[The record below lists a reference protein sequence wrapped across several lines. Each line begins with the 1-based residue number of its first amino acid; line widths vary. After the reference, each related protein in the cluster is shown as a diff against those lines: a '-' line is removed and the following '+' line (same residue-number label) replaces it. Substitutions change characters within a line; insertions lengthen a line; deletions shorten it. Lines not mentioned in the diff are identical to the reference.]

1 MNRRSFLKISTLGAG
16 AAIITTKLS
25 TPVKAATAA
34 SLTTP
39 LKLTYEPYTL
49 KLKHTFTLS
58 TTSRTTTPAML
69 TRLEYEGYTGY
80 GEASMPPYL
89 GESQDSVASF
99 LAKVNLS
106 SFKDPLQA
114 EDILNYIDDIEP
126 GNYAAKAAIDIA
138 LHDLIGKLLGRP
150 LYNIWGYDK
159 DKAPY
164 TSYTIGI
171 DTPDMIEQK
180 VREVS
185 GFKIFKLKLGRGT
198 DKDIVRALRRVTDV
212 AFTADAN
219 QGWTDRQQALDTI
232 FWLKEEG
239 CQLIEQPLAKE
250 RIDDIAWISER
261 SPIPVLA
268 DEGFQRL
275 DELKNIVGAYSGIV
289 VKLMKCTGLREAQK
303 MLNAAKALG
312 MKTLIG
318 CMTETSCG
326 ISAAS
331 QLSMLADWADLDGNL
346 LISNDPFQ
354 GTQVVKGK
362 LTLNDLS
369 GIGASRLT
377 ST

>member
-1 MNRRSFLKISTLGAG
+1 MNRRSFLKYSTLGAG
-16 AAIITTKLS
+16 ATILTQTLS
-25 TPVKAATAA
+25 NPVKAATAA
-34 SLTTP
+34 SLARP

-58 TTSRTTTPAML
+58 TTSRTTTPATL
-69 TRLEYEGYTGY
+69 TKLEYDGHTGY

-89 GESQDSVASF
+89 GESQKSVAAF
-99 LAKVNLS
+99 LAKVDLS
-106 SFKDPLQA
+106 GFKDPLQT
-114 EDILNYIDDIEP
+114 EDILNYVDDLEP
-126 GNYAAKAAIDIA
+126 GNFAAKAAVDIA
-138 LHDLIGKLLGRP
+138 LHDLIGKVLGRP
-150 LYNIWGYDK
+150 LHELWGYDK
-159 DKAPY
+159 SKAPY

-171 DTPDMIEQK
+171 DTPEMIEQK
-180 VREVS
+180 IREVS
-185 GFKIFKLKLGRGT
+185 GFKIFKMKLGRGT
-198 DKDIVRALRRVTDV
+198 DKDIVRALRRVTDA

-219 QGWTDRQQALDTI
+219 QGWTDKQQALDTI

-261 SPIPVLA
+261 SPLPVLA
-268 DEGFQRL
+268 DEGCQRL
-275 DELKNIVGAYSGIV
+275 DELKNVVGAYSGIV

-362 LTLNDLS
+362 LTLNDLP
-369 GIGASRLT
+369 GIGANRLALT
-377 ST
+377 